1 MTRWTHIQPPRMSV
15 VIVPNGAAMISS
27 PMFDKC
33 LSPSGTMIV
42 KPTRD
47 VSDDAMH
54 RAIVV

>member
-1 MTRWTHIQPPRMSV
+1 MSV

-54 RAIVV
+54 RAVVV